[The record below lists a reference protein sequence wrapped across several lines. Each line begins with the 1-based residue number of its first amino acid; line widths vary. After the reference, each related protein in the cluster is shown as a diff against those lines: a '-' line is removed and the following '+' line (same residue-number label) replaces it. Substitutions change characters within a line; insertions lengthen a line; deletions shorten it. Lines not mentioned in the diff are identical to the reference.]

1 MKYIKRYVNETLSNN
16 TNMYINQHFNIV
28 VIKIDTQIKDKTKQY
43 CRLEHIRQ
51 YKLLLHAHVNI
62 SVCVYMLT

>member
-16 TNMYINQHFNIV
+16 TNMYINQHSNIV
-28 VIKIDTQIKDKTKQY
+28 VIKIGTQIKDKTKH

>member
-16 TNMYINQHFNIV
+16 TNMYINQDSNIV
-28 VIKIDTQIKDKTKQY
+28 VIKIGTQIKDKTKQY